1 MVIYLAKG
9 RKKDTIKKI
18 QAVLKEFIKPQNYR
32 HLVRIGGVDIEGD
45 MPAIFG
51 LTRIK
56 GVSYS
61 LANAILTI
69 AGIDKQ
75 KLIGFLTDEEIQKI
89 EEILSDPVSHG
100 IPWWLVNRQRDPETG
115 KNLHYIGSQL
125 VLRTKKDIELMIK
138 IKSWK
143 GIRHALGLKVR
154 GQRTRTTGRKGLT
167 VGVQK
172 KKK

>member
-1 MVIYLAKG
+1 VIHLAKG
-9 RKKDTIKKI
+9 KKKDTIKKI
-18 QAVLKEFIKPQNYR
+18 QAALKEFVKPQTYR
-32 HLVRIGGVDIEGD
+32 HLVRIAGMDIEGD

-61 LANAILTI
+61 LSNAVLTV

-75 KLIGFLTDEEIQKI
+75 KLIGFLTDEEIKKI
-89 EEILSDPVSHG
+89 EEILSDPVAHG

-115 KNLHYIGSQL
+115 KNLHYTGSQL